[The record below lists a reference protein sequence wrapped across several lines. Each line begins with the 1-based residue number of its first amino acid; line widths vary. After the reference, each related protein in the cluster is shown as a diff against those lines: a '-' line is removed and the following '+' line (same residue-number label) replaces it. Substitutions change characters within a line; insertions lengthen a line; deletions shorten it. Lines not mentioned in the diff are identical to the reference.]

1 MNKFGTVAIIGRPNV
16 GKSTLLN
23 KILGEELSIISSK
36 PNTTRNSIRGIK
48 TGENYQIVFLDTPGI
63 HNAKDKINQLMVKQA
78 LDSLS
83 LVDIVYFIVNPDE
96 IFYKEH
102 EMILKLLSKID
113 VTKFLIINK
122 VDIFKKEEVVKVA
135 SKVFEEGKF
144 KYVLPVSALKNV
156 NVDKL
161 IELTV
166 ESLPEGDNLYSVDEI
181 TTIPE
186 KFLIAEYVR
195 ESVFNL
201 LKDEVPYDVVVE
213 CEKVEDRND
222 NLLYVSV
229 AVVVNRDSQKGII
242 IGRNGQMLKK
252 IGAISRKKMENFFG
266 VNVYLDI
273 WVKVKENWMNN
284 DEFLKIQ
291 GLV

>member
-1 MNKFGTVAIIGRPNV
+1 MNKFGTAAIIGRPNV

-48 TGENYQIVFLDTPGI
+48 TGENYQIVFMDTPGI

-83 LVDIVYFIVNPDE
+83 MVDIIYFIVTPDE
-96 IFYKEH
+96 MFSKEH
-102 EMILKLLSKID
+102 GMILKLLEKIGS
-113 VTKFLIINK
+113 TKFLIINK

-135 SKVFEEGKF
+135 SKVFGEGKF
-144 KYVLPVSALKNV
+144 KHVLPVSALRGT

-166 ESLPEGDNLYSVDEI
+166 ESLPEGENLYSVDEI

-201 LKDEVPYDVVVE
+201 LKDEVPYDVLVE
-213 CEKVEDRND
+213 CEKVEDKND
-222 NLLYVSV
+222 NLLYAAVS
-229 AVVVNRDSQKGII
+229 VVVNRDSQKGII
-242 IGRNGQMLKK
+242 IGKNGQMLKK
-252 IGAISRKKMENFFG
+252 IGAIARKKMENFFG

-273 WVKVKENWMNN
+273 WVRVKENWMNN

-291 GLV
+291 GLI

>member
-1 MNKFGTVAIIGRPNV
+1 MSKFGTVAIIGRPNV

-23 KILGEELSIISSK
+23 RILGEDLSIISAK

-48 TGENYQIVFLDTPGI
+48 TADNYQMVFIDTPGI

-78 LDSLS
+78 VDSLS
-83 LVDIVYFIVNPDE
+83 MVDVIYFIVTPDE
-96 IFYKEH
+96 IFSKEH
-102 EMILKLLSKID
+102 NMILEILKKSD
-113 VTKFLIINK
+113 AVKFLLINK
-122 VDIFKKEEVVKVA
+122 VDIFEKEQVVRSA
-135 SKVFEEGKF
+135 SKVFEEAKF
-144 KYVLPVSALKNV
+144 RYVLPVSALKNI
-156 NVDKL
+156 NMEKL
-161 IELTV
+161 VELTV
-166 ESLPEGDNLYSVDEI
+166 EVLPEGELLYSVDEI

-213 CEKVEDRND
+213 CEKVEDKSE
-222 NLLYVSV
+222 NLLYTAVSII
-229 AVVVNRDSQKGII
+229 VNRGSQKGII
-242 IGRNGQMLKK
+242 IGKNGQMLKK
-252 IGAISRKKMENFFG
+252 IGSMSRKKMENFFG
-266 VNVYLDI
+266 INVYLDL
-273 WVKVKENWMNN
+273 WVKVRENWMTS

>member
-1 MNKFGTVAIIGRPNV
+1 MSKFGTVAIIGRPNV

-23 KILGEELSIISSK
+23 RILGEDLSIISAK

-48 TGENYQIVFLDTPGI
+48 TADNYQMVFIDTPGI

-78 LDSLS
+78 VDSLS
-83 LVDIVYFIVNPDE
+83 MVDVIYFIVTPDE
-96 IFYKEH
+96 IFSKEH
-102 EMILKLLSKID
+102 NMILEILKKSD
-113 VTKFLIINK
+113 AVKFLLINK
-122 VDIFKKEEVVKVA
+122 VDIFEKEQVVRSA
-135 SKVFEEGKF
+135 SKVFEEAKF
-144 KYVLPVSALKNV
+144 SYVLPVSALKNI
-156 NVDKL
+156 NMEKL
-161 IELTV
+161 VELTV
-166 ESLPEGDNLYSVDEI
+166 EVLPEGELLYSVDEI

-213 CEKVEDRND
+213 CEKVEDKSE
-222 NLLYVSV
+222 NLLYTAVSII
-229 AVVVNRDSQKGII
+229 VNRGSQKGII
-242 IGRNGQMLKK
+242 IGKNGQMLKK
-252 IGAISRKKMENFFG
+252 IGSMSRKKMENFFG
-266 VNVYLDI
+266 INVYLDL
-273 WVKVKENWMNN
+273 WVKVRENWMTS